1 MWLRTLQTKTGVNS
15 DSLSKRIIAS
25 SSGDEIG
32 LDSLI
37 WKNNVKISL
46 VTVSLMSVNS
56 FTS

>member
-25 SSGDEIG
+25 SSGDEMS
-32 LDSLI
+32 LNSLI

>member
-25 SSGDEIG
+25 SSGDEMS
-32 LDSLI
+32 LNSLI
-37 WKNNVKISL
+37 WKHNVKISL